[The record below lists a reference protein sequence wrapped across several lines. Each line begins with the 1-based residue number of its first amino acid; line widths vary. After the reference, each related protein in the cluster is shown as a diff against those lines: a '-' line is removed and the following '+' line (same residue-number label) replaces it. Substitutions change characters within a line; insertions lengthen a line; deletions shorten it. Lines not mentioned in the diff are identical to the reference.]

1 MYKTLEQ
8 PLVISRT
15 NSIIIERE
23 IYFHEDSGH
32 TVIRDTTYTP
42 NYEIIK
48 IRMAFL
54 TSYGAVILGHRY
66 NQIVFKSGISKTN
79 LSSDQLEQYNKDCE
93 YFLLDPD
100 NPVKRVN

>member
-15 NSIIIERE
+15 NSTIIERE

-42 NYEIIK
+42 RYEMLHV
-48 IRMAFL
+48 RMAFL
-54 TSYGAVILGHRY
+54 TSYGAVILGHEWSEI
-66 NQIVFKSGISKTN
+66 QFKPGLSHAN

-93 YFLLDPD
+93 YFLLDPE